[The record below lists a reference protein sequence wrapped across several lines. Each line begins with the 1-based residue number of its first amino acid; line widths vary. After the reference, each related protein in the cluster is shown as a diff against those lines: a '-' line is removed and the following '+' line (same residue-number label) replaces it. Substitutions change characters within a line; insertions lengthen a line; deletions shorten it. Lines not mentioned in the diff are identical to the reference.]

1 MLKQAVVEDQL
12 YRLNLRRLLLEGN
25 WKTMHEILLL
35 HSRIPIWPD
44 PAVVNVL
51 KISILLARL
60 MMQVG

>member
-1 MLKQAVVEDQL
+1 MLRQTVKGDQL
-12 YRLNLRRLLLEGN
+12 YRLNLRLLHEGN